1 MVETLLQ
8 LDKDLFVFLNGLGSE
23 PYDGFWLFI
32 TKQINW
38 IPVFLI
44 FCYLV
49 FKNLG
54 WRHAILVF
62 VIMGLLMT
70 VSDQTINLV
79 KGYFQR
85 ARPGNNPELEHL
97 MRIVQKRNSYS
108 FFSGHAGNSMAAAML
123 LFLILRRYVK
133 YMGFIFIWP
142 LIFAYSRIYLG
153 LHYPFDILIG
163 YCFGV
168 LMGILF
174 YQLYKFA
181 RDKFFPEQKEHLDHP
196 TNG

>member
-1 MVETLLQ
+1 MIEKILQ
-8 LDKDLFVFLNGLGSE
+8 LDQQLFIFLNGLGSE
-23 PYDGFWLFI
+23 TFDGFWLFI

-44 FCYLV
+44 ILYLV

-54 WRHAILVF
+54 WRHA
-62 VIMGLLMT
+62 LLIIIIIALLLT

-79 KGYFQR
+79 KHYFQR
-85 ARPGNNPELEHL
+85 ARPGNNPEIEHL
-97 MRIVQKRNSYS
+97 MRVVQKRNSYS
-108 FFSGHAGNSMAAAML
+108 FFSGHAGNSMGVAML
-123 LFLILRRYVK
+123 LFLILRRYLK
-133 YMGFIFIWP
+133 YMGFIFLWP

-153 LHYPFDILIG
+153 LHYPLDIFCG

-168 LMGILF
+168 LTGILF
-174 YQLYKFA
+174 YQLYKIV
-181 RDKFFPEQKEHLDHP
+181 RNKFFPAQKAELDHP